1 MMREHIEPTG
11 TNPPTH
17 GRQLAERT
25 GSAFRRGFGALVLAG
40 VSVGALTM
48 GSAEA
53 ATAKPIDIARERC
66 LTGIDRRTTAL
77 ATMSQQ
83 VAADTHLTPAHA
95 SDLNAI
101 VGAAR
106 GGIAGL
112 RAQVTTDADAA
123 SLRTHCLSVV
133 NDYRVFALVAPQVHL
148 TRATD
153 AANAVKGRLTD
164 GLTRIDEVIAK
175 AEAAG
180 KDVTKVTADRAAL
193 GAAVTTFEND
203 LAAVPAVTGIT
214 PAQFN
219 TNHGVLDDAR
229 TKLKTVRSDGKAARE
244 AARALRD
251 DLRQLRSR

>member
-1 MMREHIEPTG
+1 MMHEHIEPIG
-11 TNPPTH
+11 TTEPTD
-17 GRQLAERT
+17 GRQLGERT
-25 GSAFRRGFGALVLAG
+25 GRMLLRGLGAFVLVG
-40 VSVGALTM
+40 VSVGALSM
-48 GSAEA
+48 GIAEA
-53 ATAKPIDIARERC
+53 ATAKPIDIARQRC

-83 VAADTHLTPAHA
+83 VAADTRLTPAHA
-95 SDLNAI
+95 TDLNAI
-101 VGAAR
+101 LGAAR

-112 RAQVTTDADAA
+112 RAQVAVDADAA

-133 NDYRVFALVAPQVHL
+133 NDFRVFALIAPQVHL

-164 GLTRIDEVIAK
+164 GLSKIDGVITK

-180 KDVTKVTADRAAL
+180 KDVTKVKADRAPL
-193 GAAVTTFEND
+193 GAAVTTFDSD
-203 LAAVPAVTGIT
+203 LAAVPAVTGIGA
-214 PAQFN
+214 AQFN

-229 TKLKTVRSDGKAARE
+229 TKLKTVRNDGKAARE
-244 AARALRD
+244 AARVLRD